1 MIHNMLKVYEERIN
15 HNTWL
20 SDETKKKAIVKL
32 NALVLKIGY
41 PEKIEK
47 IFDLLQVDPEKSLY
61 ENEAAMDA
69 VRTKYM
75 LEKLTKPVDRSVW
88 LMPGNLN
95 NACYDPQRN
104 DLTFPAGILQ
114 KPF

>member
-1 MIHNMLKVYEERIN
+1 
-15 HNTWL
+15 
-20 SDETKKKAIVKL
+20 
-32 NALVLKIGY
+32 
-41 PEKIEK
+41 
-47 IFDLLQVDPEKSLY
+47 
-61 ENEAAMDA
+61 MDK

-75 LEKLTKPVDRSVW
+75 LDKLTKPVDRSVW

-114 KPF
+114 APFYDINQSRGATTVVLVPLSVTKFLMLLIMRALSSTNTVI

>member
-1 MIHNMLKVYEERIN
+1 MA
-15 HNTWL
+15 T
-20 SDETKKKAIVKL
+20 
-32 NALVLKIGY
+32 
-41 PEKIEK
+41 
-47 IFDLLQVDPEKSLY
+47 
-61 ENEAAMDA
+61 

-75 LEKLTKPVDRSVW
+75 LDKLTQPVDRSVW

-114 KPF
+114 APFMIFINPVVQITVVSVQLLVMKFLMPLIIVVLNLMNTEI